1 MIKFHFCGNQVVGL
15 NKVGKLSTGSALTAT
30 SSPARHGLVPQSLD
44 LRGLGTLASF
54 ALIDQEF
61 LWQSGVCVFA
71 QG

>member
-30 SSPARHGLVPQSLD
+30 SSPARHGLVPKSLD
-44 LRGLGTLASF
+44 LQGLGTRSLFPDTLKNFFGNQLS
-54 ALIDQEF
+54 
-61 LWQSGVCVFA
+61 VFA